1 MGPVYLAVYLFTSPL
16 ITSSTPLTPSALSI
30 PEGVLTGI
38 PFGTTI
44 GFIIPTILM
53 SLPAPSILSVSSKIT
68 AILVW
73 QAFPLWAT
81 VYTYIWSA
89 GLWPKIDYPSE
100 ADALA
105 NQLSILR
112 HVYKFALALSVPAH
126 LATVTLSLS
135 AGVFCPGIFTTF
147 AQSELNP
154 ISAFIPPNPFSDTK
168 AASVAQGSQWFLQ
181 YDYEITSVAFLLWAL
196 ASRYAKPVVNANKN
210 ESGSIGIGA
219 ALEVIGKVAL
229 LGPYATALNLIWD
242 RDEAVFAGAAAVSGK
257 KTA

>member
-1 MGPVYLAVYLFTSPL
+1 MGPVYLIVYLFTSPL
-16 ITSSTPLTPSALSI
+16 ITSSTPLTPSSLSI

-168 AASVAQGSQWFLQ
+168 AASIAQGSQWFLQ
-181 YDYEITSVAFLLWAL
+181 YDYEITSVAFILWAL
-196 ASRYAKPVVNANKN
+196 ASRYAKPVANANKN

-242 RDEAVFAGAAAVSGK
+242 RDEAVFAGAAAFSGK